1 MSLIVPKITPVTK
14 RQELAEE
21 RATTS
26 MRHLDYATWHAL
38 IAGDTGRIAPVQSVP
53 SVRHI
58 HRAEGQAGASRGVE
72 RPAA

>member
-38 IAGDTGRIAPVQSVP
+38 IAGDAGRNTPVEAAP
-53 SVRHI
+53 SVR
-58 HRAEGQAGASRGVE
+58 AAQEGKGQSSLSSEAE